1 MIKTIAP
8 GSIPTA
14 QLHRL
19 ILGAVAPRPIAFAST
34 IDKAGNPNLSP
45 FSFFNAFGVNPTTLI
60 FSPSRRGRDNT
71 NKHTYENIRE
81 IPEVVINVV
90 NYDMVQQMSLASC
103 EYPKGVNEFEKS
115 GFTAIAS
122 ETIRPFRV
130 KESPVQFE
138 CKVRQVI
145 ETGDG
150 GGAANLVI
158 CEITMIHIHDGI
170 LDENGIP
177 DPNKIRLIGR
187 HTGDF
192 YVKAYGESLFVVEKP
207 AAKLGIGI
215 DALPSKIK
223 NSNRLTGNNL
233 GQLGNCEN
241 FPTLEDI
248 SSVASLPEVKKI
260 INTHKNDQAI
270 LARELQILAKKWLD
284 ESRVKEAFCV
294 LLIETKDFID

>member
-1 MIKTIAP
+1 MIKSIAP
-8 GSIPTA
+8 DSIPIT

-34 IDKAGNPNLSP
+34 IDKNGIPNLSP

-71 NKHTYENIRE
+71 NKHTYENIKE

-90 NYDMVQQMSLASC
+90 NYEMVQQMSLSSC

-115 GFTAIAS
+115 GFTALAS
-122 ETIRPFRV
+122 QKIRPFRV
-130 KESPVQFE
+130 KESPMQFE

-158 CEITMIHIHDGI
+158 CEILMIHVHDGI

-192 YVKAYGESLFVVEKP
+192 YVKAFGESLFVVEKP

-215 DALPSKIK
+215 DSLPFKIK
-223 NSNRLTGNNL
+223 NSKILTGNNL

-241 FPTLEDI
+241 FPSPDE
-248 SSVASLPEVKKI
+248 VAKVAAFQQVEKI
-260 INTHKNDQAI
+260 INSRKRNKEFLEDEI
-270 LARELQILAKKWLD
+270 QILAKNWLD
-284 ESRVKEAFCV
+284 EGRVKDAFCV